1 MKLNIMENQFKQ
13 KITTQ
18 LEFLIKIKIKL
29 ELYQFPN
36 IKLNKK

>member
-18 LEFLIKIKIKL
+18 LEFLIKKKIKL